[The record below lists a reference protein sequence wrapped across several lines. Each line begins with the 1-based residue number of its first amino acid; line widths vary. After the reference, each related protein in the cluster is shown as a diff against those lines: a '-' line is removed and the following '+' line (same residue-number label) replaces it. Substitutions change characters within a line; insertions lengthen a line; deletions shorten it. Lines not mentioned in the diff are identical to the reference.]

1 MDGYTNFSYLTH
13 MFNFLLK
20 NFIFKLYSN
29 KYILQ
34 IIKILKK
41 LITYFI
47 KKYFFLLL
55 LLLLLLY
62 VKKENKN

>member
-1 MDGYTNFSYLTH
+1 

-20 NFIFKLYSN
+20 NFIFKLHSN

>member
-1 MDGYTNFSYLTH
+1 

>member
-20 NFIFKLYSN
+20 KFIFKLHSN

-41 LITYFI
+41 FITYFI
-47 KKYFFLLL
+47 KKYLLLL